1 MNTSLLADLREEA
14 VRRVCIPYQ
23 PNQAKLIRVAR
34 ELGLP
39 KAHKD
44 QQRILWL
51 HVDEE
56 PDFCWPFTYVSDH
69 GETRYVMVKGMDRLG
84 IPDHMARRIDWVNS
98 PADLRVEAYDNVWGG
113 RLSVPNAW
121 NDLIRAVRFGYDNMG
136 YITQHAFS
144 IDSHGVKS
152 IFDAH
157 QWVAT
162 RDDRHSG
169 PIIQY
174 PVQRGQHPLPFT
186 VIEPDQVYHKIH
198 NPDGLWRAVRDA
210 DWSWQYVQDLA
221 HNQASKDPV
230 DRLPLTIWPI
240 HCTRQTFG
248 GSIDPIIW
256 EMALLHAYAR
266 DAEQILFFKGL
277 SWAAE
282 HYGIYRTEV
291 QVPGD
296 PHAQPNL
303 TGLQMH
309 EHFDTILVTG
319 QAMYNC
325 VRRTVEQQHEFI
337 VAHDPSQASKMVVL
351 TDTMSAIPGTE
362 PGGERSFA
370 AMQRQGLRLSTTLE
384 FADELRQ
391 LLPA

>member
-1 MNTSLLADLREEA
+1 MNTALLSQLRDEA
-14 VRRVCIPYQ
+14 INRICTPYQ
-23 PNQAKLIRVAR
+23 PNQAKLIRRAR
-34 ELGLP
+34 ELDLTRSR
-39 KAHKD
+39 KD
-44 QQRILWL
+44 DVRTLWL

-56 PDFCWPFTYVSDH
+56 PDFCWPFTYISDS
-69 GETRYVMVKGMDRLG
+69 GETRYVLIKGMENLN
-84 IPDHMARRIDWVNS
+84 IPSHMESRVDWVAS
-98 PADLRVEAYDNVWGG
+98 PADLHVEEYDNVWGG

-121 NDLIRAVRFGYDNMG
+121 NDLVRALRFGYDNMG

-144 IDSHGVKS
+144 IDSHGMRS

-157 QWVAT
+157 QWVAM
-162 RDDRHSG
+162 RDDQYRG
-169 PIIQY
+169 PIVQY
-174 PVQRGQHPLPFT
+174 PVLRGQHPLPFT
-186 VIEPDQVYHKIH
+186 VIEPDAVYHKTY
-198 NPDGLWRAVRDA
+198 NPDGLWRAVRDVE
-210 DWSWQYVQDLA
+210 WSWQYLQDLA
-221 HNQASKDPV
+221 QNQSGKDPV
-230 DRLPLTIWPI
+230 DQLPLTIWPI

-248 GSIDPIIW
+248 GSIDPTMW

-303 TGLQMH
+303 TGLQLH
-309 EHFDTILVTG
+309 EHFDYIVVTG

-325 VRRTVEQQHEFI
+325 VRRTVEQQHEYI
-337 VAHDPSQASKMVVL
+337 VSNDPSQASKMVVL

-370 AMQRQGLRLSTTLE
+370 AMQQQGLRLSTTLE

-391 LLPA
+391 LTPA